1 MLPTPTINNGMEDEV
16 EFFFNKDKFG
26 SEDDRSRCNFRTS
39 FYADRVNVLVGD
51 IVDNGAEQNGR
62 NVVDRGYVLLQ
73 RETSTDYLRLA
84 FYKREARSEFAD
96 PLLVLPVGFIVK
108 TVMKEV
114 LSPTDSSKKKGRIQ
128 FYTRCTIDTKSSMD
142 PMVVT
147 LYMSLFHMEEL
158 KTALAYMTTK
168 YPTQNLFFTADA

>member
-1 MLPTPTINNGMEDEV
+1 MEEID
-16 EFFFNKDKFG
+16 FYFNKDHDGPENDK
-26 SEDDRSRCNFRTS
+26 SRCNFRTS
-39 FYADRVNVLVGD
+39 FYADRVNVLVLD
-51 IVDNGAEQNGR
+51 IVDDKEERNGR
-62 NVVDRGYVLLQ
+62 NVADRGHALLQ

-128 FYTRCTIDTKSSMD
+128 FFTRCIIDTKSSMD
-142 PMVVT
+142 PMVLT
-147 LYMSLFHMEEL
+147 IYLSLFHMNEL
-158 KTALAYMTTK
+158 KTALGYMTTK
-168 YPTQNLFFTADA
+168 FPKQNLFFTADA